1 MATYTRM
8 GAYLLSG
15 ELTADPHGKVH
26 RGVAIVGNAFD
37 RHLLV
42 RSFSDELLHAGI
54 AAKLPE
60 SAKILPLLGGNR
72 AFGIGYRVEG
82 GSVPLVACDY
92 VSGRS
97 LAQMIEKARHEQIP
111 FGVDHSLSVIQGLAQ
126 GIILMHG
133 KGVAH
138 GTLSPHSIWVSFE
151 GAAQILDFPVAGI
164 VKSLLPKAP
173 FLKASLEPYTRE
185 GAPNVLLQDLYA
197 LGAILFELLTFEK
210 LPIGPNVSGA
220 LSAMTLKAAQE
231 DAPVPA
237 EIQGLLR
244 RLLLVGQPYEDIN
257 AFNAELERVLYDG
270 DYSPT
275 TFNMA
280 FFMHTLFR
288 EENDRD
294 AQAMKADQA
303 EDFTPYTTAVEAA
316 KQRPGA
322 MEPVVHEGEVVAQKS
337 TLVKAAIGAAAALVV
352 IVGGGALYIHS
363 QKKEMEKIQSQ
374 LALLQQEQAVAQQ
387 KAADLAS
394 QEVVA
399 AKEKESVAK
408 KLSEAK
414 TSTEKEQLQKQLEE
428 AKAKEAEI
436 TKARQEEERKLADSR
451 ARAQQLAASSSS
463 SKPPAPAA
471 VPPPPPASVPSQPQT
486 QPTAAASQ
494 PAGGTTPQPAATQ
507 PQPSTSV
514 ASKVAEP
521 PRPTPAGPAPT
532 PAAATPSA
540 PPPTAP
546 AAAPR
551 PVIDTPPQIATRGAP
566 LFPPRAKNP
575 MNPNRSKEVNVS
587 VRVFVDARG
596 VPGKTTVVEGV
607 DGPWGYNEAAVDAAL
622 AASYSPA
629 TRDGKPV
636 NGNLVVNFKFPRSR

>member
-8 GAYLLSG
+8 GAYLVSG
-15 ELTADPHGKVH
+15 ELTADPLGKVH

-42 RSFSDELLHAGI
+42 RSFSDELMHAGI

-72 AFGIGYRVEG
+72 AFGLGYRVEG
-82 GSVPLVACDY
+82 GSAPLVACDY

-133 KGVAH
+133 KGIAH

-151 GAAQILDFPVAGI
+151 GAAQILDFPFAGI

-173 FLKASLEPYTRE
+173 FLKASLEPYARE

-197 LGAILFELLTFEK
+197 LGAILYELLTFEK
-210 LPIGPNVSGA
+210 LPIGPNVGGA

-237 EIQGLLR
+237 EIQSLLR
-244 RLLLVGQPYEDIN
+244 RLLLVGQPYEDVN

-294 AQAMKADQA
+294 TQAMKADQS
-303 EDFTPYTTAVEAA
+303 EDFAPYTTAVEAA
-316 KQRPGA
+316 KQRPGG

-352 IVGGGALYIHS
+352 IVGGGALYIHG

-374 LALLQQEQAVAQQ
+374 LAGLQQEQAVAQQ
-387 KAADLAS
+387 KAADLAN

-399 AKEKESVAK
+399 TKEKESVAK

-436 TKARQEEERKLADSR
+436 TKARQEEERKLAESR
-451 ARAQQLAASSSS
+451 AKAQQLAASSSS
-463 SKPPAPAA
+463 KPPAPAS
-471 VPPPPPASVPSQPQT
+471 VPPPAPAPSQPQ
-486 QPTAAASQ
+486 A
-494 PAGGTTPQPAATQ
+494 QPAATAS
-507 PQPSTSV
+507 QPSGSSTQPTTSQPAPSPSV
-514 ASKVAEP
+514 ASKAAEP
-521 PRPTPAGPAPT
+521 PRPTPTAPAPT

-540 PPPTAP
+540 PPPSATP
-546 AAAPR
+546 ASASHA
-551 PVIDTPPQIATRGAP
+551 VIDTPPQIATRGAL

-587 VRVFVDARG
+587 VRVFVDSRG
-596 VPGKTTVVEGV
+596 LPGKTTVVEGV

-622 AASYSPA
+622 AATYSPA

>member
-72 AFGIGYRVEG
+72 AFGVGYRVEG

-133 KGVAH
+133 KGIAH

-151 GAAQILDFPVAGI
+151 GAAQILDFPFAGI

-197 LGAILFELLTFEK
+197 LGAILYELLTFEK
-210 LPIGPNVSGA
+210 LPIGPNVGGA

-244 RLLLVGQPYEDIN
+244 RLLLVGQPYEDVN

-303 EDFTPYTTAVEAA
+303 EDFAPYTTAVEAA

-374 LALLQQEQAVAQQ
+374 LAGLQQEQAVAQQ
-387 KAADLAS
+387 KAADLAN
-394 QEVVA
+394 QEMVA
-399 AKEKESVAK
+399 TKEKESVAK

-436 TKARQEEERKLADSR
+436 TKARQEEERKLAESR
-451 ARAQQLAASSSS
+451 AKAQQLAASSSA
-463 SKPPAPAA
+463 KPPAPAS
-471 VPPPPPASVPSQPQT
+471 VQPPPASVPSQPQ
-486 QPTAAASQ
+486 PAAATSQ
-494 PAGGTTPQPAATQ
+494 PAGGSTQPAATP

-514 ASKVAEP
+514 ASKTTEP
-521 PRPTPAGPAPT
+521 PRPTPVAPAPT
-532 PAAATPSA
+532 PVAAAPSA
-540 PPPTAP
+540 PPPSAP
-546 AAAPR
+546 AASAPR
-551 PVIDTPPQIATRGAP
+551 SVIDTPPQIATRGAL